1 MKFIDLFAGLG
12 GFHLALKQLDYQCV
26 FACEIDDRLRALYKE
41 NFKHEPKGD
50 IREVDIQNDIP
61 EHDILCAGFPCQPFS
76 QANHGSD
83 GFDCP
88 KSGDLFDYVVKILK
102 AKQPCY
108 FILENVA
115 YLKKHDNGKSWEKV
129 QADLKSAGYQVNE
142 SFFSPHQFGIPQI
155 RKRMFIV
162 GSLSDVPCLPELSS
176 YDEPD
181 IRDILEKNPP
191 EAQQLSEQQ
200 IKCLEAWQNFLELFP
215 KDEEL
220 PSVPIWSREFGAT
233 YPFKHTTPYAL
244 GADELRK
251 LDCKGNYGTRLKDLD
266 DNGVWENLPAYA
278 KREQDTFPPWK
289 VQYINQNREF
299 YKEHKS
305 QINKWRPQ
313 ILGFPRTYQRFEWNC
328 KGEERDIWK
337 LIIQF
342 RGSGVRVKKP
352 QTAPTLVVRSTQ
364 VPIIGWEKRYM
375 TPKECAR
382 LQSIE
387 GIELPQPDSR
397 ALNALGNAVN
407 VEIVRRIAEAL
418 TSGSDNCTLREEQL
432 NLPFDTKV
440 ENHE

>member
-12 GFHLALKQLDYQCV
+12 GFHLALKQLGHQCV
-26 FACEIDDRLRALYKE
+26 FACEIDNQLRELYEK
-41 NFKHEPKGD
+41 NFKQEPKED
-50 IREVDIQNDIP
+50 IRKVDIQNEIP

-83 GFDCP
+83 GFDCT
-88 KSGDLFDYVVKILK
+88 KSGDLFDYVVKILE
-102 AKQPCY
+102 AKQPRY

-115 YLKKHDNGKSWEKV
+115 YLKKHDNGKSWEKIEN
-129 QADLKSAGYQVNE
+129 DLKTAEYQVKE

-162 GSLSDVPCLPELSS
+162 GSRSGVPCLPEPSPC
-176 YDEPD
+176 DEPD
-181 IRDILEKNPP
+181 IRDILDQNPP
-191 EAQQLSEQQ
+191 EAQKLSEQQ
-200 IKCLEAWQNFLELFP
+200 MKCLKAWQNFLKLFP
-215 KDEEL
+215 SDVEL

-233 YPFKHTTPYAL
+233 YPFEEETPHAL
-244 GADELRK
+244 GADKLRELEC
-251 LDCKGNYGTRLKDLD
+251 LGNYGTRLKGLD
-266 DNGVWENLPAYA
+266 DAGVWENLPAYA
-278 KREQDTFPPWK
+278 KREQDRFPPWK
-289 VQYINQNREF
+289 VQYIGQNRKF
-299 YKEHKS
+299 YEEHKS
-305 QINKWRPQ
+305 QIDEWIPQ
-313 ILGFPRTYQRFEWNC
+313 ISEFPRTYQRFEWNC
-328 KGEERDIWK
+328 KGEKRDIWK

-342 RGSGVRVKKP
+342 RGSGVRVKRP

-375 TPKECAR
+375 TPKECAL

-407 VEIVRRIAEAL
+407 VDIVRHIAEVL
-418 TSGSDNCTLREEQL
+418 TSGEEQL